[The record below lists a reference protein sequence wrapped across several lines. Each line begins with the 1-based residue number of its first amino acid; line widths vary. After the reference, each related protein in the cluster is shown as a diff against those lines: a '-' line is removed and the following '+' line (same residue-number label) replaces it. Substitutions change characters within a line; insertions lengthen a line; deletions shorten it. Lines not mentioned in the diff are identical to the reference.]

1 MLNNITYP
9 IAQKIAASL
18 TDDELAEYK
27 NAIDKYMFIKKI
39 VTQHGYA
46 DTVSNVDKVMDE
58 VVGIINN
65 KRPYSNEWK

>member
-1 MLNNITYP
+1 MNNITYP

-27 NAIDKYMFIKKI
+27 NAIDKYMFITEI
-39 VTQHGYA
+39 VTRHGYV
-46 DTVSNVDKVMDE
+46 DNVSNVIKVKDE
-58 VVGIINN
+58 VIGTINN